1 MANTTAETLSVNGVV
16 LNTLA
21 KNIESLTGRLRT
33 PGKRTTN
40 VTVPGRH
47 GTLRTAVKLF
57 DENIL
62 ALPMWV
68 IGGDDDGKI
77 PVGQTDRR
85 LLFSNIDTLTRLFL
99 GSQTVLDVRHT
110 LPDASVRQCFGDVL
124 DVIDFTTESA
134 DPMAKFG
141 VSIVMAD
148 PFWYDLTTI
157 TQDVLPAN
165 GTTAS
170 FSSFGGATAPM
181 DKLLFRLTGPWNSP
195 ILTFSDGS
203 WLAIDVNIPAAAT
216 VTVDCST
223 WTLTSSGVTTILAN
237 LRRSTT
243 TARWAT
249 VPPTS
254 GPLVVNLAGASRT
267 TATALRVQGRRAFLV
282 G

>member
-1 MANTTAETLSVNGVV
+1 MANTTTEILSVNGVV

-33 PGKRTTN
+33 PGKRTSN
-40 VTVPGRH
+40 VPVPGRH
-47 GTLRTAVKLF
+47 GTLRVGTKLF
-57 DENIL
+57 DENLL

-99 GSQTVLDVRHT
+99 GSQAALDIRHT
-110 LPDASVRQCFGDVL
+110 LPDSSIRQCFGDVL

-148 PFWYDLTTI
+148 PFWYDLNQI
-157 TQDVLPAN
+157 TQQVQAN
-165 GTTAS
+165 GATAT
-170 FSSFGGATAPM
+170 FSSFAGATAPM
-181 DKLLFRLTGPWNSP
+181 DKLIFRLTGPWNSP
-195 ILTFSDGS
+195 IITFSDGS
-203 WLAIDVNIPAAAT
+203 WFAVDVNIPAAAT
-216 VTVDCST
+216 VTVNCET
-223 WTLTSSGVTTILAN
+223 WTLSSTGVTTILAN
-237 LRRSTT
+237 LRRSTS

-249 VPPTS
+249 VPPTA
-254 GPLVVNLAGASRT
+254 GGLVITLAGASRT
-267 TATALRVQGRRAFLV
+267 TATQLQVQGKRAYLV